1 MKRTCRYL
9 SVTFVV
15 ATTALAQQTPAN
27 VAHPVQVINITAQ
40 RFRNVDG
47 VPVANTEVPSFTVN
61 DVDELQRAVG
71 AGNDVALYTL
81 GVALVRTRADTNRR
95 GVQLVGGTAAIQA
108 MRSLTMERGRFYT
121 PEEGRS
127 AAPVVVLSRAA
138 ANALALG

>member
-1 MKRTCRYL
+1 MPSCRSFVRAVASAVTSR
-9 SVTFVV
+9 SVVPAASTSPG
-15 ATTALAQQTPAN
+15 ATP
-27 VAHPVQVINITAQ
+27 
-40 RFRNVDG
+40 
-47 VPVANTEVPSFTVN
+47 EVPSFTVN

-127 AAPVVVLSRAA
+127 AAPVVV
-138 ANALALG
+138 